1 MGMVNPKVQ
10 AEVIEAEEFPH
21 LARAYQVSAVP
32 KTVINRSVE
41 VLGAQPEPV
50 FLRQVLR
57 AVGREDLLA
66 REEGQEGPP
75 APS

>member
-32 KTVINRSVE
+32 KTVINRTVE
-41 VLGAQPEPV
+41 VVGAQPEPV
-50 FLRQVLR
+50 FLRHLLR
-57 AVGREDLLA
+57 AAGREDLL
-66 REEGQEGPP
+66 GPEAEP
-75 APS
+75 TGPR

>member
-50 FLRQVLR
+50 FLRHLLR
-57 AVGREDLLA
+57 AVGREDLLVP
-66 REEGQEGPP
+66 EGGPP
-75 APS
+75 EPR